1 MTNQLSNWG
10 RWGTEDEQGALNLI
24 TADLIKQAAGLIRTG
39 KVYSLTMPLEAEGPQ
54 WPSRH
59 KTWKTTRYG
68 NDPTDGGWADDIV
81 SMHSHSGTHIDALC
95 HVWYHNQLYN
105 GFDATEH
112 ISSDGGGTRNAI
124 ENVPAIVGRGILL
137 DIAGW
142 KGVDHLD
149 VGEPISAADLDACA
163 ASQNVEIHA
172 GDILLVQTGWM
183 KLFKR
188 DRERFNSG
196 EPGLD
201 MSTPIWLQQHDIV
214 AVGADNHGVEV
225 MKTIPP
231 DNIPFHRVVIRDL
244 GIYLLENLNLEQ
256 LATDRVYEFLFIVT
270 PLPLT
275 SGVGSPVNPLAIV

>member
-1 MTNQLSNWG
+1 MANQLSNWG
-10 RWGTEDEQGALNLI
+10 RWGPDDQQGALNLI
-24 TADLIKQAAGLIRTG
+24 TPDLIKQAAALVKTG
-39 KVYSLTMPLEAEGPQ
+39 KVYSLAMPLEAEGPQ

-68 NDPTDGGWADDIV
+68 NNPTGRGWADDIV

-95 HVWYHNQLYN
+95 HIWYHNQLYN
-105 GFDATEH
+105 GFDASKH
-112 ISSDGGGTRNAI
+112 ISSDGGATRNAI
-124 ENVPAIVGRGILL
+124 ENVPAIVGRGVLL

-142 KGVDHLD
+142 KGVEHLE
-149 VGEPISAADLDACA
+149 VGESISAADLDTCA
-163 ASQNVEIHA
+163 TSQNVEIRP
-172 GDILLVQTGWM
+172 GDIVLVQTGWM
-183 KLFKR
+183 KLFRR

-214 AVGADNHGVEV
+214 AVGADNQGVEV

-231 DNIPFHRVVIRDL
+231 EDTPFHRIVIRDL
-244 GIYLLENLNLEQ
+244 GIYLLENLTLEQ
-256 LATDRVYEFLFIVT
+256 LALDSVYEFLFIVT

>member
-24 TADLIKQAAGLIRTG
+24 TPDLIKQAAGLIRTG

-163 ASQNVEIHA
+163 ASQNVDKLRLCSQRGTVTNLDVRPLA
-172 GDILLVQTGWM
+172 FGPVDNSRDVVLLVTGRAQKQGQCYNSPGPGLNTGPESLRNGWIGELQKTRIDGQLQSRGQTGC
-183 KLFKR
+183 KGVVL
-188 DRERFNSG
+188 G
-196 EPGLD
+196 
-201 MSTPIWLQQHDIV
+201 
-214 AVGADNHGVEV
+214 HG
-225 MKTIPP
+225 
-231 DNIPFHRVVIRDL
+231 R
-244 GIYLLENLNLEQ
+244 
-256 LATDRVYEFLFIVT
+256 
-270 PLPLT
+270 
-275 SGVGSPVNPLAIV
+275 